1 MIMQEEFVVCVL
13 SRDDLK
19 EIGVDPDS
27 LSDSAMKK
35 IASKMGE
42 SYCNNV
48 FWEDLRF
55 YTGMFGKTKID
66 ENK

>member
-1 MIMQEEFVVCVL
+1 MVMQKEFVVCVL

-19 EIGVDPDS
+19 EIGLNPDS

-42 SYCNNV
+42 SYCNNG
-48 FWEDLRF
+48 FWEDL
-55 YTGMFGKTKID
+55 K
-66 ENK
+66 N